1 MSRPGGLNV
10 GMQVFFYFILYEN
23 WELTELGWE
32 NPTYSGWS
40 IFPLVSQSLYNTVSP
55 DADLLCSGTIVLW
68 EAGRQT
74 HTLMGKKILS
84 GECSH
89 SPPLGRGLH
98 WMEYITWKDRSYCE
112 KRKKMPSCS
121 GAIWLLMTTCWAR
134 QRVFSLGESVL
145 AP

>member
-40 IFPLVSQSLYNTVSP
+40 IFPLVSQSLYNSESRCWSTVFWHNC
-55 DADLLCSGTIVLW
+55 LMR
-68 EAGRQT
+68 GRQQT